1 MEIYFD
7 NCGYPCCE
15 KHERELKHEGD
26 EIYFCPEGCG
36 EILIDCTPAD
46 KRRIREAWAV

>member
-15 KHERELKHEGD
+15 KCIRELKHEGD
-26 EIYFCPEGCG
+26 EIYCCPECG
-36 EILIDCTPAD
+36 EEVLIDCTPSD
-46 KRRIREAWAV
+46 RRRIREAWAV